1 MKTLSFVYPY
11 YDNPKMLAHQYKV
24 WAAYPQELKERIEI
38 VLVDDASPRWPAL
51 DVKRREGLPGLR
63 IYRVRVDMPWHQHGA
78 RNLGAHVAAGDWLFL
93 TDMDHVLPADS
104 LAKLLEVQNQSRFYT
119 FARLDSW
126 TMEPTL
132 RENGQTR
139 LHPNSFA
146 LTRALFWKVGG
157 YDEDYCGVYG
167 TDKLFRER
175 LEAVAEERHLADVPL
190 LRFTRD
196 IIPDASTTTLTR
208 KEGRESG
215 AKEKIKA
222 RKFREGRA
230 GDIKVL
236 AFQWDRV
243 L

>member
-11 YDNPKMLAHQYKV
+11 YDNPKMLAHQFGV
-24 WAAYPQELKERIEI
+24 WAAYPQELKARIEI

-51 DVKRREGLPGLR
+51 EVKRPDGLPGLR
-63 IYRVRVDMPWHQHGA
+63 IYRVRVDKPWHQHGA
-78 RNLGAHVAAGDWLFL
+78 RNLGAREAAGDWLFM
-93 TDMDHVLPADS
+93 TDMDHVLPAES
-104 LAKLLEVQNQSRFYT
+104 LAKLLEVQNTSRFYT

-126 TMEPTL
+126 TMQPTL
-132 RENGQTR
+132 RENGETR

-146 LTRALFWKVGG
+146 VTKDLFWRVGG

-167 TDKLFRER
+167 TDKLFLER
-175 LEAVAEERHLADVPL
+175 LRTFADERHLEDVPL

-196 IIPDASTTTLTR
+196 IVADASTTTLGR
-208 KEGRESG
+208 KEGREKG

-222 RKFREGRA
+222 RKFAEGRA
-230 GDIKVL
+230 GEIKVL
-236 AFQWDRV
+236 AFEWDRV